1 VAAAVEAYQAEEVV
15 MVVDEAYLVD
25 EAVLPV
31 EEEAVE
37 TMEDYSSFNFVG
49 IFRIISAE
57 VQRSLSFL
65 IKDRCRW

>member
-1 VAAAVEAYQAEEVV
+1 MEAYQAEEVV

-49 IFRIISAE
+49 ILKLSALK
-57 VQRSLSFL
+57 S
-65 IKDRCRW
+65 KDHCLF

>member
-1 VAAAVEAYQAEEVV
+1 

-49 IFRIISAE
+49 ILKLSALK
-57 VQRSLSFL
+57 S
-65 IKDRCRW
+65 KDHCLF